1 MTSDGP
7 GWSRMIRNIDK
18 SLHRVP
24 VVSGSVTI
32 STTSVV
38 HFAIFDKPVD
48 FRLNRLLAVV
58 RKSSRANAYINGFIT
73 SVEFANILINIRYS
87 LIVRTCDPFLFTMN
101 NYLTEWTYFVQCT
114 IIDLLIRGHNQI
126 KCDHLIR

>member
-1 MTSDGP
+1 M
-7 GWSRMIRNIDK
+7 RRNIDK

-48 FRLNRLLAVV
+48 FRLNRLFAVV
-58 RKSSRANAYINGFIT
+58 RKSSRANAYISGFIT
-73 SVEFANILINIRYS
+73 SVEFAKI
-87 LIVRTCDPFLFTMN
+87 
-101 NYLTEWTYFVQCT
+101 
-114 IIDLLIRGHNQI
+114 
-126 KCDHLIR
+126 

>member
-1 MTSDGP
+1 MLFKKFEQNGPRPTVSDQ
-7 GWSRMIRNIDK
+7 SINK

-48 FRLNRLLAVV
+48 FRLNKFLAVV
-58 RKSSRANAYINGFIT
+58 LKSSRAKAYINGFIT
-73 SVEFANILINIRYS
+73 SVEFAKILKIIKTTKTQATTVM
-87 LIVRTCDPFLFTMN
+87 LVTIV
-101 NYLTEWTYFVQCT
+101 Y
-114 IIDLLIRGHNQI
+114 
-126 KCDHLIR
+126 

>member
-1 MTSDGP
+1 MTESECEQSIG
-7 GWSRMIRNIDK
+7 K

-48 FRLNRLLAVV
+48 FLLNKVLAVDF
-58 RKSSRANAYINGFIT
+58 KMI
-73 SVEFANILINIRYS
+73 
-87 LIVRTCDPFLFTMN
+87 
-101 NYLTEWTYFVQCT
+101 
-114 IIDLLIRGHNQI
+114 
-126 KCDHLIR
+126 

>member
-1 MTSDGP
+1 MTESDREQSIG
-7 GWSRMIRNIDK
+7 K

-48 FRLNRLLAVV
+48 FLLNKFLAVV
-58 RKSSRANAYINGFIT
+58 LKSSRANAYINGFIT
-73 SVEFANILINIRYS
+73 SVEFANI
-87 LIVRTCDPFLFTMN
+87 
-101 NYLTEWTYFVQCT
+101 
-114 IIDLLIRGHNQI
+114 
-126 KCDHLIR
+126 